1 MVIDELADIRQ
12 MQVEKGFDSNHDDK
26 HTDRSLLSAATQLL
40 QGMRMY
46 DGKEWTAARVRRI
59 RSKYTEREQLLIAAA
74 FIVAEIER
82 RDRVEV

>member
-1 MVIDELADIRQ
+1 MVIDEIADIRQ
-12 MQVEKGFDSNHDDK
+12 MQEEKGFDANHDDT

-46 DGKEWTAARVRRI
+46 DEKEWTTSRVRRI
-59 RSKYTEREQLLIAAA
+59 QRKYTEREQLLIAAA